1 MTGGIGRVVVVEPSG
16 IVELVTG
23 ADEPGDVDP
32 PATVPGVSTAPGVQ
46 APTTRTRG
54 MRMGRRRGMI
64 FQVIDHPPLDLTH
77 QNGHRQGSPRLD
89 IPCFPAVTDPFL
101 TDDGGRLSSWP
112 PNHPVTMSRT

>member
-54 MRMGRRRGMI
+54 MRMGRRRGMV
-64 FQVIDHPPLDLTH
+64 FQVIDHPPLEPDPSERTSA
-77 QNGHRQGSPRLD
+77 R
-89 IPCFPAVTDPFL
+89 VT
-101 TDDGGRLSSWP
+101 TS
-112 PNHPVTMSRT
+112 